1 MTSSVS
7 FALLTVVIR
16 CCVYGGVTNKHRGKC
31 VEKGKT
37 RALQEIFDDSR
48 SMFTADSRLCS
59 KGRKKVRCLT
69 FFHLPYASE

>member
-7 FALLTVVIR
+7 FAVLTVVIR
-16 CCVYGGVTNKHRGKC
+16 CCVYGGVTNKHRRKC

-48 SMFTADSRLCS
+48 SMFTADSRLRS

-69 FFHLPYASE
+69 FFHLSFASQ

>member
-16 CCVYGGVTNKHRGKC
+16 CCVYGGVTNKHQGKC

-69 FFHLPYASE
+69 FFHLSFASE